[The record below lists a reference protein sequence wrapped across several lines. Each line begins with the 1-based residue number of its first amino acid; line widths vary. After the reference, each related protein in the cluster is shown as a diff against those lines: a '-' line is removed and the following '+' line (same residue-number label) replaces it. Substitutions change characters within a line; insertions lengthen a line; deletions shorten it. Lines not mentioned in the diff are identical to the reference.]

1 VNPRFAVRKACP
13 VCAGTD
19 LSELYR
25 CAYTASPIRDFME
38 TRYARI
44 GTIDFGLLEEAD
56 YALKECG
63 GCGLIFQEQ
72 VPDEGLSEIV
82 YERWADPEKAYL
94 HKEKR
99 AVAGRGRNA
108 LEVMSILEFFGRKP
122 EDLRLLDFG
131 MGWGFWV
138 RIARAFGCQAYGLE
152 VSASR
157 VEHAEEHGVETLNPD
172 RLDAYEFDFINSEQV
187 FEHLPRP
194 FETAVE
200 LAGRLRDGGI
210 LKISVPNGMRVK
222 GRLRNPDWLAPYGSS
237 RSLNDVS
244 PLQHLNCFTHRSL
257 LRLGRR
263 AGLRPVKVP
272 ARLRY
277 RYMPTWERPSRLVKR
292 TVGQHY
298 RAVRRQSTNLWFR
311 RAS

>member
-1 VNPRFAVRKACP
+1 VVREACP
-13 VCAGTD
+13 VCSGTE

-25 CAYTASPIRDFME
+25 CPYTASPIRDFLDA
-38 TRYARI
+38 RYARI
-44 GTIDFGLLEEAD
+44 GTIDFGLLEGAD
-56 YALKECG
+56 YVLKECR

-72 VPDEGLSEIV
+72 IPDEELSETV

-99 AVAGRGRNA
+99 ALAGRVRNA
-108 LEVMSILEFFGRKP
+108 LEVMSIVDFFGRKP

-138 RIARAFGCQAYGLE
+138 RIARAFGCQAFGLE

-157 VEHAEEHGVETLNPD
+157 VEHAREQGVETLSPE
-172 RLDAYEFDFINSEQV
+172 RLDEYDFDFINTEQV
-187 FEHLPRP
+187 FEHLPQP

-200 LAGRLRDGGI
+200 LAGRLRDGGV

-222 GRLRNPDWLAPYGSS
+222 QRLRNPDWTAAYGSS
-237 RSLNDVS
+237 RSLKDVS
-244 PLQHLNCFTHRSL
+244 PLQHINCFTHRTL
-257 LRLGRR
+257 LRLGHR
-263 AGLRPVKVP
+263 AGLRPVEIP

-277 RYMPTWERPSRLVKR
+277 RYIPTWERPTRMVKR

-298 RAVRRQSTNLWFR
+298 RAIRRQNTNIWFR